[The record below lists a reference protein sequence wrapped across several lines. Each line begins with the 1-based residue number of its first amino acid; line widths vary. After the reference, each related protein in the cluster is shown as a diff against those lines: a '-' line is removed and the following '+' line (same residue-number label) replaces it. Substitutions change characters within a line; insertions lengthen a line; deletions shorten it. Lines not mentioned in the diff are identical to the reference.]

1 MRPVLQLVFLV
12 APLAAAC
19 HTITEE
25 LPTRPSA
32 VGSPVAGPIPVINI
46 PVPKQ
51 TPVPSPA
58 VVAPTPA
65 PNPAPPAA
73 TPAPAPTA
81 TPDAGEKNRNPV
93 ARVACSVY
101 FVECNGEIVP
111 GSHHASETSVG
122 CKVHLDATTKDAN
135 GEHTYREPRWVFSN
149 PGMVEIQ
156 SSNPWNP
163 AITGRG
169 RHHQDMYAEA
179 DGARCATF
187 GITFN

>member
-1 MRPVLQLVFLV
+1 MKHVLRLVFLV
-12 APLAAAC
+12 VPLAAAC

-25 LPTRPSA
+25 LPSRPSG
-32 VGSPVAGPIPVINI
+32 VNSPVAGPIPVINI

-51 TPVPSPA
+51 TPIPSP
-58 VVAPTPA
+58 VVVTPTPA

-73 TPAPAPTA
+73 TPAPQPTA
-81 TPDAGEKNRNPV
+81 APGAGEQNRNPV

-111 GSHHASETSVG
+111 GSHNAGETNVG

-156 SSNPWNP
+156 TSNAWNP

>member
-1 MRPVLQLVFLV
+1 MRHGLRLLFLV
-12 APLAAAC
+12 APLAAC
-19 HTITEE
+19 HTIYEE

-32 VGSPVAGPIPVINI
+32 AGSPATGAIPVINI

-51 TPVPSPA
+51 TPIPPP
-58 VVAPTPA
+58 VVVVPTPA

-73 TPAPAPTA
+73 TPAPDPTA
-81 TPDAGEKNRNPV
+81 PPSTEKNGKPV

-101 FVECNGEIVP
+101 FVECNGVIVP
-111 GSHHASETSVG
+111 GSHNATETNVG
-122 CKVHLDATTKDAN
+122 CKVHLDATTKDAS

-156 SSNPWNP
+156 DQNPWNP

-169 RHHQDMYAEA
+169 RHHQQMYAVA
-179 DGARCATF
+179 DGVQCASF
-187 GITFN
+187 GIDFN

>member
-1 MRPVLQLVFLV
+1 MRPVLKVVLLV

-19 HTITEE
+19 HTITED
-25 LPTRPSA
+25 LPSRPSA
-32 VGSPVAGPIPVINI
+32 AGSPVSGGIPVIQI
-46 PVPKQ
+46 PVPQQ
-51 TPVPSPA
+51 TPIPSPSPV
-58 VVAPTPA
+58 VVATPK
-65 PNPAPPAA
+65 PNPAPPTA
-73 TPAPAPTA
+73 TPAPDPTA
-81 TPDAGEKNRNPV
+81 PPSTEKNRKPT

-111 GSHHASETSVG
+111 GSHHASETGVG

>member
-1 MRPVLQLVFLV
+1 MRHLLRLVFLAV
-12 APLAAAC
+12 PLVAAC

-25 LPTRPSA
+25 LPTRPSVA
-32 VGSPVAGPIPVINI
+32 GSPLTGGIPIIQIPVPQQTPIPSPVAV
-46 PVPKQ
+46 
-51 TPVPSPA
+51 T
-58 VVAPTPA
+58 PTPT
-65 PNPAPPAA
+65 PKPAPPAA
-73 TPAPAPTA
+73 TPAPEPTA
-81 TPDAGEKNRNPV
+81 PPSGEKNMKPV

-101 FVECNGEIVP
+101 FVECNGVIVP
-111 GSHHASETSVG
+111 GSHGASETNVG

-156 SSNPWNP
+156 TSNAWNP

-169 RHHQDMYAEA
+169 RHHQEMYAEA
-179 DGARCATF
+179 DGVRCGSF

>member
-19 HTITEE
+19 HTITED
-25 LPTRPSA
+25 LPSRPTA
-32 VGSPVAGPIPVINI
+32 AGAPATVPIPVIKI
-46 PVPKQ
+46 PVPQQ
-51 TPVPSPA
+51 TPIPSPVA
-58 VVAPTPA
+58 VTPTPA
-65 PNPAPPAA
+65 PTPRPPAA
-73 TPAPAPTA
+73 TRAPEPTA
-81 TPDAGEKNRNPV
+81 APNPEKNRKPT

-111 GSHHASETSVG
+111 GSHHASETGVG

-156 SSNPWNP
+156 NSNPWNP

-169 RHHQDMYAEA
+169 RHHQDMYAES

>member
-1 MRPVLQLVFLV
+1 MRHVRRLVFLV
-12 APLAAAC
+12 VPLAAAC

-32 VGSPVAGPIPVINI
+32 AGSPATVPIPVIII
-46 PVPKQ
+46 PVPQQ
-51 TPVPSPA
+51 TPI
-58 VVAPTPA
+58 PTPVA
-65 PNPAPPAA
+65 VTPTPKPAPPTA
-73 TPAPAPTA
+73 TPAPQPTAAPT
-81 TPDAGEKNRNPV
+81 EKNRKPV

-111 GSHHASETSVG
+111 GSHGASDTNVG

-135 GEHTYREPRWVFSN
+135 GEHTYREPHWVFSN

-156 SSNPWNP
+156 DSNPWNP

-169 RHHQDMYAEA
+169 RHHQSMYAEA
-179 DGARCATF
+179 DGARCGTF

>member
-1 MRPVLQLVFLV
+1 MRPVFRLVFLV
-12 APLAAAC
+12 APLATAC

-25 LPTRPSA
+25 LPSRPSS
-32 VGSPVAGPIPVINI
+32 VRSPVAGPIPVINI

-51 TPVPSPA
+51 TPIPSPV
-58 VVAPTPA
+58 VVATPTP
-65 PNPAPPAA
+65 NPKQPAA
-73 TPAPAPTA
+73 TPAPDPTA
-81 TPDAGEKNRNPV
+81 PPNNSEKNRKPV

-111 GSHHASETSVG
+111 GSHHASETNVG

-156 SSNPWNP
+156 SSNAWNP
-163 AITGRG
+163 AITGRA

-179 DGARCATF
+179 DGAR
-187 GITFN
+187 

>member
-1 MRPVLQLVFLV
+1 MRPVFQLVFLA
-12 APLAAAC
+12 APLAAGC
-19 HTITEE
+19 HTISEE
-25 LPTRPSA
+25 LPSRPSPVESA
-32 VGSPVAGPIPVINI
+32 VAGGIPIINI
-46 PVPKQ
+46 PVPKT
-51 TPVPSPA
+51 TPTPA
-58 VVAPTPA
+58 PVVVAPTPA
-65 PNPAPPAA
+65 PKPAPPTA
-73 TPAPAPTA
+73 TPAPEPT
-81 TPDAGEKNRNPV
+81 PPPNAGEKNRKPV

-111 GSHHASETSVG
+111 NSHRAGSTNVG

-156 SSNPWNP
+156 NSNPWNP

-187 GITFN
+187 GIDFN

>member
-1 MRPVLQLVFLV
+1 M
-12 APLAAAC
+12 AC

-25 LPTRPSA
+25 LPSRPSA
-32 VGSPVAGPIPVINI
+32 AGSPATGPIPVINI
-46 PVPKQ
+46 PVPQQ
-51 TPVPSPA
+51 TPIPSP
-58 VVAPTPA
+58 V
-65 PNPAPPAA
+65 A
-73 TPAPAPTA
+73 TPAPAPTPVPPVA
-81 TPDAGEKNRNPV
+81 TPVPEPTAPPSGDKNNKPV

-111 GSHHASETSVG
+111 GSHHASDTNVG

-135 GEHTYREPRWVFSN
+135 GDHTYRAPHWVFSN
-149 PGMVEIQ
+149 PGMVDIQ
-156 SSNPWNP
+156 DSNPWNP

-179 DGARCATF
+179 DGVRCGTF